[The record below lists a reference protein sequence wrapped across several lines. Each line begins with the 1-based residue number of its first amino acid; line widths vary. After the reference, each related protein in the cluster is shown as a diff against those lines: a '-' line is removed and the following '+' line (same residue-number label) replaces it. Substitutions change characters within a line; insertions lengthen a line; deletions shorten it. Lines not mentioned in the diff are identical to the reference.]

1 MPRSEE
7 RRFDPRVSQ
16 PFPARLWGVD
26 VEGRAIKEDTV
37 LENFSAGGLYLR
49 IVRRVQAGA
58 SVFVAARLSTGPPVG
73 IPALR
78 LIARGVVVRT
88 EMQTDGTCG
97 VAVKFSRRRV
107 L

>member
-1 MPRSEE
+1 MPRGEE

-16 PFPARLWGVD
+16 PFPARFWGLD
-26 VEGRAIKEDTV
+26 TEGRPLKEDTV
-37 LENFSAGGLYLR
+37 LDNFSAGGLYLR
-49 IVRRVQAGA
+49 LTRRVESGV
-58 SVFVAARLSTGPPVG
+58 SVFVAARLSTGPAVG
-73 IPALR
+73 VPALR

-88 EMQTDGTCG
+88 EMQTDGRCG